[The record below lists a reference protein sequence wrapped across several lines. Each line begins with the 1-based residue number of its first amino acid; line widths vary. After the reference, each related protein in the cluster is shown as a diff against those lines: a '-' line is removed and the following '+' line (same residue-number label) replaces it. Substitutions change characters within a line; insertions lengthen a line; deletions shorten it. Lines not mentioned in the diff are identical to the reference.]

1 VLPGGGSSRN
11 LYREGEVEIARS
23 FAWHAIVGR
32 SVEPGRKSPEALT
45 PSRVGRVSR
54 GERLRQ
60 SMSGREIPARA
71 SAGVGRGVPADPR
84 ELAFSTDATTP
95 PCIVDHFF
103 LGSQGDHNGNKSAE
117 GRARNG
123 DQRGVREQPDEAH
136 EDKVREIRRRV
147 ALGETQAWLA
157 REFGLSESNVWSIVR
172 RRRWKHPCG
181 L

>member
-1 VLPGGGSSRN
+1 MLPGGGSSRN

-54 GERLRQ
+54 GERLPQ

-136 EDKVREIRRRV
+136 GRQSERDPETCGARRN
-147 ALGETQAWLA
+147 ASLA
-157 REFGLSESNVWSIVR
+157 RAGIRTLRVKRLVYRSS
-172 RRRWKHPCG
+172 P
-181 L
+181 